1 MALIMW
7 LAIISALLLAAL
19 VTITFRTTVGKLI
32 AYVACAISAVAPLFE
47 QYVVMAYAVAGL
59 VMAAAVVIGRRVWAR
74 REGE

>member
-1 MALIMW
+1 MTLIMW

-19 VTITFRTTVGKLI
+19 VTITFRTTVGKII

-47 QYVVMAYAVAGL
+47 RYVVMVYAVAGL